1 MSTERKLFGR
11 ATIHIDGQFYDSDP
25 GASIVPGGLR
35 ATAREFTHGVKF
47 SQRLTKAVITCAIPF
62 TGDVSL
68 VDLASIMEVPVSFK
82 CDNGRSYIVRNA
94 VQTGDAAVSGGDS
107 GGTIS
112 LTLEGDPAEE
122 VVDA

>member
-25 GASIVPGGLR
+25 GASLAPGGLR
-35 ATAREFTHGVKF
+35 STAREFTHGVKYT
-47 SQRLTKAVITCAIPF
+47 QRLTKAVVTCAVPF

-68 VDLASIMEVPVSFK
+68 VSLASITEVPVSFK
-82 CDNGRSYIVRNA
+82 CDNGRSYLIRNA

-107 GGTIS
+107 GGTIA
-112 LTLEGDPAEE
+112 LTLEGDAAEE
-122 VVDA
+122 IID